1 MRKKQKTEVYALG
14 RHISLSADKA
24 RRVIDQIRGCSYEET
39 LMILELMPYRA
50 CYPIF
55 KLVYSAAANASY
67 NMGSN
72 EANLVI
78 SKAEV
83 NEGTTVKKFKPRAR
97 GRSYPIKRPTCH
109 ITIGVKDISLN
120 EEYDEYDEYGRIYS
134 LKKPRWKN
142 KYTTMVYHDMYSIGG
157 VWDKK

>member
-1 MRKKQKTEVYALG
+1 MLKKKKKEVYALG
-14 RHISLSADKA
+14 QHISMSADKA
-24 RRVIDQIRGCSYEET
+24 RRVIDRIRGRSYEET

-78 SKAEV
+78 SQAEV
-83 NEGTTVKKFKPRAR
+83 NEGSTVKKFKPRAK

-109 ITIGVKDISLN
+109 ITIVMKDISLD
-120 EEYDEYDEYGRIYS
+120 DEYVEIDS
-134 LKKPRWKN
+134 LKKPKWKN
-142 KYTTMVYHDMYSIGG
+142 KYTAMAYHDMYSSGG
-157 VWDKK
+157 IWDKK